1 MKNFI
6 IIGAISMALF
16 SCGNSEEVAS
26 YHVERYQGAL
36 RLNDSTSVVFS
47 ATYIPAKGTLTI
59 QNGVHESFN
68 VELQGEDT
76 LRGTFPVFAS
86 DLWLIKTENGY
97 QGMYYRTDAENYE
110 IPLTLEPLDAIA
122 VTTPGAAI
130 DALPANQYYIIRDY
144 GNGTTRPA
152 LLQLGIKENKIV
164 GTIATSTGDLRF
176 LTGEKVVDEGGYQLT
191 GFDGRFINNV
201 EFVTIGDS
209 VFGNVWSGKTGYY
222 RFKGF
227 ASDYATLEDPEEMSK
242 LREDYTHIEWH
253 LPGLEG
259 DTVHF
264 DSRTITK
271 PTILAIQGSWCP
283 NCMDEGRVLDMYY
296 REFDG
301 AIDVYG
307 LSYEYSGTLEKATAA
322 VQKMERDLGTSF
334 PMVIATYDPK
344 QDRNAILPLEQ
355 IRSYPTSIML
365 DHEGNVV
372 KIHTG
377 FYGPSTKEYEAYVKE
392 TREELE
398 ALVAKANG

>member
-16 SCGNSEEVAS
+16 SCGNSEEVVS
-26 YHVERYQGAL
+26 YQVESYQGAL
-36 RLNDSTSVVFS
+36 RLNDSTTVVFS
-47 ATYIPAKGTLTI
+47 AMYTPAKGTLTI
-59 QNGVHESFN
+59 QNGVHESFD
-68 VELQGEDT
+68 VELHGEDT
-76 LRGTFPVFAS
+76 LHGTFPVFAS
-86 DLWLIKTENGY
+86 DLWLVKTDKGY
-97 QGMYYRTDAENYE
+97 EGMYFRTDAENYE
-110 IPLTLEPLDAIA
+110 IPLTLERLDPIT
-122 VTTPGAAI
+122 VTASGTTE

-152 LLQLGIKENKIV
+152 LLQLGIKEKKIV

-222 RFKGF
+222 RFKGV
-227 ASDYATLEDPEEMSK
+227 ADENATLENPEEMSK
-242 LREDYTHIEWH
+242 LRDDYTHIEWH
-253 LPGLEG
+253 LPGLDG

-283 NCMDEGRVLDMYY
+283 NCMDEGRVLDQYY
-296 REFDG
+296 REFEG

-334 PMVIATYDPK
+334 PMVIATYGPK
-344 QDRNAILPLEQ
+344 QDRNAVLPLEQ

-398 ALVAKANG
+398 ALLAQANG

>member
-1 MKNFI
+1 
-6 IIGAISMALF
+6 
-16 SCGNSEEVAS
+16 
-26 YHVERYQGAL
+26 
-36 RLNDSTSVVFS
+36 
-47 ATYIPAKGTLTI
+47 
-59 QNGVHESFN
+59 
-68 VELQGEDT
+68 
-76 LRGTFPVFAS
+76 
-86 DLWLIKTENGY
+86 
-97 QGMYYRTDAENYE
+97 MYFRTDAENYE
-110 IPLTLEPLDAIA
+110 IPLTLERHDSITVTASGTTEDA
-122 VTTPGAAI
+122 P
-130 DALPANQYYIIRDY
+130 PANQYYIIRDY

-222 RFKGF
+222 RFKGV
-227 ASDYATLEDPEEMSK
+227 ADESATLEDPEEMSK

-253 LPGLEG
+253 LPGLDG

-264 DSRTITK
+264 DSRNITK
-271 PTILAIQGSWCP
+271 PTVLAIQGSWCP

-296 REFDG
+296 REFEG

-334 PMVIATYDPK
+334 PMLIATYDPK
-344 QDRNAILPLEQ
+344 QDRNAVLPLEQ

-365 DHEGNVV
+365 DHQGNVV

-377 FYGPSTKEYEAYVKE
+377 FYGPSTKEYETYVQE

>member
-16 SCGNSEEVAS
+16 SCSNTEEVVS
-26 YHVERYQGAL
+26 YHVETYQGAL

-47 ATYIPAKGTLTI
+47 ATYTPAKGTLTI
-59 QNGVHESFN
+59 QNGVHESFD
-68 VELQGEDT
+68 VALHGEDT

-86 DLWLIKTENGY
+86 DLWLVKTENGY

-122 VTTPGAAI
+122 VTTPGADI
-130 DALPANQYYIIRDY
+130 DAPRANQYYIIRDY

-222 RFKGF
+222 RFKGV
-227 ASDYATLEDPEEMSK
+227 ADENATLEDPEEMSK
-242 LREDYTHIEWH
+242 LRDDYTHIEWH
-253 LPGLEG
+253 LPGLNG

-334 PMVIATYDPK
+334 PMVIATFDPK
-344 QDRNAILPLEQ
+344 QDRNAVLPLEQ

-365 DHEGNVV
+365 DHHGNVV

>member
-16 SCGNSEEVAS
+16 SCSQPEPQTEAATGQDFIGSII
-26 YHVERYQGAL
+26 Q
-36 RLNDSTSVVFS
+36 NDSTSV
-47 ATYIPAKGTLTI
+47 
-59 QNGVHESFN
+59 SFN
-68 VELQGEDT
+68 VHLEENILTFYNGVQESFEVTLSGEDT

-86 DLWLIKTENGY
+86 DLWLVSTEDGFK
-97 QGMYYRTDAENYE
+97 GEYYRTDANNYRL
-110 IPLTLEPLDAIA
+110 PLTL
-122 VTTPGAAI
+122 TPGRMTYSQS
-130 DALPANQYYIIRDY
+130 PSEFSNQYAIIRHLGD
-144 GNGTTRPA
+144 GNEKPA
-152 LLQLGIKENKIV
+152 LLQLDTKDGVLV
-164 GTIATSTGDLRF
+164 GTIATSTGDSRF
-176 LTGEKVVDEGGYQLT
+176 MTGYEVEGGFELM
-191 GFDGRFINNV
+191 GFDGRFIYKV
-201 EFVTIGDS
+201 SAAVSDS
-209 VFGNVWSGKTGYY
+209 AIKGHVWAGMTGYY
-222 RFKGF
+222 SF
-227 ASDYATLEDPEEMSK
+227 AGIADDNATLEDPEEMST

-253 LPGLEG
+253 LPGLDG

-283 NCMDEGRVLDMYY
+283 NCMDEGRVLDQYY
-296 REFDG
+296 REFEG
-301 AIDVYG
+301 AIDVFG

-334 PMVIATYDPK
+334 PMVIATYNAQ
-344 QDRNAILPLEQ
+344 QDRNAVLPLEK

-365 DHEGNVV
+365 DHQGNVV

-377 FYGPSTKEYEAYVKE
+377 FYGPSTKEYEAYVRE

>member
-16 SCGNSEEVAS
+16 SCSNSEEVAS

-36 RLNDSTSVVFS
+36 RLNDSTTVVFS
-47 ATYIPAKGTLTI
+47 ASYTPAKGTLTI
-59 QNGVHESFN
+59 QNGVHESFD
-68 VELQGEDT
+68 VALHGEDT

-86 DLWLIKTENGY
+86 DLWLVKTDKGY
-97 QGMYYRTDAENYE
+97 EGMYFRTDAENYE
-110 IPLTLEPLDAIA
+110 IPLTLERQDSIT
-122 VTTPGAAI
+122 VTASGTTE

-191 GFDGRFINNV
+191 GFDGRFINDV

-222 RFKGF
+222 RFKGV
-227 ASDYATLEDPEEMSK
+227 ADENATLENPEEMSK
-242 LREDYTHIEWH
+242 LRDDYTHIEWH
-253 LPGLEG
+253 LPGLDG

-264 DSRTITK
+264 DSRTVTK

-334 PMVIATYDPK
+334 PMVIATFDPK
-344 QDRNAILPLEQ
+344 QDRNAVLPLEQ

>member
-1 MKNFI
+1 MKNI
-6 IIGAISMALF
+6 LLTGAISMALF
-16 SCGNSEEVAS
+16 SCSQPEPTTEEATG
-26 YHVERYQGAL
+26 QDFIGAIIQ
-36 RLNDSTSVVFS
+36 NDSTSV
-47 ATYIPAKGTLTI
+47 
-59 QNGVHESFN
+59 SFN
-68 VELQGEDT
+68 VHYEENVLTFYNGVQESFEVKLSGEDT

-86 DLWLIKTENGY
+86 DLWLVATEDGY
-97 QGMYYRTDAENYE
+97 KGEYYRTDANNYRL
-110 IPLTLEPLDAIA
+110 PLELVPGRMTFEQSPSEFPSQYAI
-122 VTTPGAAI
+122 TR
-130 DALPANQYYIIRDY
+130 YIGDQEK
-144 GNGTTRPA
+144 PA
-152 LLQLGIKENKIV
+152 LLQLSKKDGVLV
-164 GTIATSTGDLRF
+164 GTIATSTGDSRF
-176 LTGEKVVDEGGYQLT
+176 MTGYEVEGGFELM
-191 GFDGRFINNV
+191 GFDGRFIYKVSANV
-201 EFVTIGDS
+201 TD
-209 VFGNVWSGKTGYY
+209 GNIEGHVWAGMTGYY
-222 RFKGF
+222 TFSGT
-227 ASDYATLEDPEEMSK
+227 SDESAVLENPEEMSK
-242 LREDYTHIEWH
+242 LRDDYTHIEWH
-253 LPGLEG
+253 LPGLNG

-283 NCMDEGRVLDMYY
+283 NCMDEGRVLDQYY
-296 REFDG
+296 REFEG

-334 PMVIATYDPK
+334 PMVIATYGPK
-344 QDRNAILPLEQ
+344 QDRNAVLPLEQ

>member
-1 MKNFI
+1 MKNVLLT
-6 IIGAISMALF
+6 GAISMALF
-16 SCGNSEEVAS
+16 SCSQPEPTTEEATG
-26 YHVERYQGAL
+26 QDFIGAIIQ
-36 RLNDSTSVVFS
+36 NDSTSV
-47 ATYIPAKGTLTI
+47 
-59 QNGVHESFN
+59 SFN
-68 VELQGEDT
+68 VHYEENVLTFYNGVQESFEVKLSGEDT

-86 DLWLIKTENGY
+86 DLWLVATEDGY
-97 QGMYYRTDAENYE
+97 KGEYYRTDANNYRL
-110 IPLTLEPLDAIA
+110 PLELEPGRMTFEQSPSEFPSQYAI
-122 VTTPGAAI
+122 TR
-130 DALPANQYYIIRDY
+130 YIGDQEK
-144 GNGTTRPA
+144 PA
-152 LLQLGIKENKIV
+152 LLQLSKKDGVLV
-164 GTIATSTGDLRF
+164 GTIATSTGDSRF
-176 LTGEKVVDEGGYQLT
+176 MTGYEVEGGFELM
-191 GFDGRFINNV
+191 GFDGRFIYKV
-201 EFVTIGDS
+201 SAKVTD
-209 VFGNVWSGKTGYY
+209 GNIEGHVWAGMTGYY
-222 RFKGF
+222 TFSGT
-227 ASDYATLEDPEEMSK
+227 SDESAVLENPEEMSK
-242 LREDYTHIEWH
+242 LRDDYTHIEWH
-253 LPGLEG
+253 LPGLDG

-283 NCMDEGRVLDMYY
+283 NCMDEGRVLDQYY
-296 REFDG
+296 REFEG

-344 QDRNAILPLEQ
+344 QDRNAVLPLEQ

-365 DHEGNVV
+365 DHQGNVV

>member
-6 IIGAISMALF
+6 ITGAISMALF
-16 SCGNSEEVAS
+16 SCATPEKET
-26 YHVERYQGAL
+26 VEATGQDFIGTL
-36 RLNDSTSVVFS
+36 IQNDSTHV
-47 ATYIPAKGTLTI
+47 
-59 QNGVHESFN
+59 SFN
-68 VELQGEDT
+68 VHLEENVLTFYNGVQETFEVQLEGTDT

-86 DLWLIKTENGY
+86 DLWLVPSENGFE
-97 QGMYYRTDAENYE
+97 GEYYRTDANNYRL
-110 IPLTLEPLDAIA
+110 PLKL
-122 VTTPGAAI
+122 TPGRMAYEQSPAEFSSQYAI
-130 DALPANQYYIIRDY
+130 NRHLGD
-144 GNGTTRPA
+144 GNEKPA
-152 LLQLGIKENKIV
+152 LLQLDKKDGVLV
-164 GTIATSTGDLRF
+164 GTIATSTGDSRF
-176 LTGEKVVDEGGYQLT
+176 LTGYGVEGGFELM
-191 GFDGRFINNV
+191 GFDGRFIYKV
-201 EFVTIGDS
+201 SATVAD
-209 VFGNVWSGKTGYY
+209 GNIEGHVWAGMTGYY
-222 RFKGF
+222 SFSGVADDF
-227 ASDYATLEDPEEMSK
+227 ATLEDPEEMSK

-253 LPGLEG
+253 LPGLDG

-283 NCMDEGRVLDMYY
+283 NCMDEGRVLDQYY
-296 REFDG
+296 REFEG

-334 PMVIATYDPK
+334 PMVIATYNAQ
-344 QDRNAILPLEQ
+344 QDRNAVLPLEQ

-365 DHEGNVV
+365 DHQGNVV

-377 FYGPSTKEYEAYVKE
+377 FYGPSTKEYEAYVRE

>member
-1 MKNFI
+1 MKHFI

-16 SCGNSEEVAS
+16 SCVQPDPKAEEATGQDFIGS
-26 YHVERYQGAL
+26 IIQ
-36 RLNDSTSVVFS
+36 NDSTRV
-47 ATYIPAKGTLTI
+47 
-59 QNGVHESFN
+59 SFN
-68 VELQGEDT
+68 VHLQENVLTFYNGVQESFGVALRGEDT

-86 DLWLIKTENGY
+86 DLWLVATEDGY
-97 QGMYYRTDAENYE
+97 KGEYYRTDANNYRL
-110 IPLTLEPLDAIA
+110 PLEFEPGRMTYEQSPSEFPSQYAI
-122 VTTPGAAI
+122 TR
-130 DALPANQYYIIRDY
+130 YIGDQEK
-144 GNGTTRPA
+144 PA
-152 LLQLGIKENKIV
+152 LLQLGKKDGILV
-164 GTIATSTGDLRF
+164 GTIATSTGDSRF
-176 LTGEKVVDEGGYQLT
+176 MTGYEVEGGFELM
-191 GFDGRFINNV
+191 GFDGRFIYKV
-201 EFVTIGDS
+201 SAKVADGHIEGH
-209 VFGNVWSGKTGYY
+209 VWAGMTGYY
-222 RFKGF
+222 SFKGVTDEN
-227 ASDYATLEDPEEMSK
+227 AALEDPEEMSK
-242 LREDYTHIEWH
+242 LRDDYTHIEWH
-253 LPGLEG
+253 LPGLDG

-264 DSRTITK
+264 DSRTISK

-283 NCMDEGRVLDMYY
+283 NCMDEGRVLDQYY
-296 REFDG
+296 REFEG

-344 QDRNAILPLEQ
+344 QDRNAVLPLEQ

>member
-16 SCGNSEEVAS
+16 SCSQPEPTTEEATEQDFIGSIV
-26 YHVERYQGAL
+26 Q
-36 RLNDSTSVVFS
+36 NDSTRV
-47 ATYIPAKGTLTI
+47 
-59 QNGVHESFN
+59 SFN
-68 VELQGEDT
+68 VHLQENVLTFYNGVQESFEVKLSGEDT

-86 DLWLIKTENGY
+86 DLWLVATEDGY
-97 QGMYYRTDAENYE
+97 KGEYYRTDANNYRL
-110 IPLTLEPLDAIA
+110 PLELVPGRMTFEQSPSEFPSQYAI
-122 VTTPGAAI
+122 TR
-130 DALPANQYYIIRDY
+130 YI
-144 GNGTTRPA
+144 GEQEKPA
-152 LLQLGIKENKIV
+152 LLQLDKKDGVLV
-164 GTIATSTGDLRF
+164 GTIATSTGDSRF
-176 LTGEKVVDEGGYQLT
+176 MTGYEVEGGFELI
-191 GFDGRFINNV
+191 GFDGRFIYKV
-201 EFVTIGDS
+201 SAKVTDGTIEGH
-209 VFGNVWSGKTGYY
+209 VWAGMTGYY
-222 RFKGF
+222 TFSGT
-227 ASDYATLEDPEEMSK
+227 SDESAVLENPEEMSK
-242 LREDYTHIEWH
+242 LRDDYTHIEWH
-253 LPGLEG
+253 LPGLDG

-283 NCMDEGRVLDMYY
+283 NCMDEGRVLDQYY
-296 REFDG
+296 REFEG

-334 PMVIATYDPK
+334 PMVIATYGAK
-344 QDRNAILPLEQ
+344 QDRNAVLPLEQ

-365 DHEGNVV
+365 DHQGNVV

>member
-16 SCGNSEEVAS
+16 SCSQPEPTTEEATEQDFIGSIV
-26 YHVERYQGAL
+26 Q
-36 RLNDSTSVVFS
+36 NDSTRV
-47 ATYIPAKGTLTI
+47 
-59 QNGVHESFN
+59 SFN
-68 VELQGEDT
+68 VHLQENVLTFYNGVQESFEVKLSGEDT

-86 DLWLIKTENGY
+86 DLWLVATEDGY
-97 QGMYYRTDAENYE
+97 KGEYYRTDANNYRL
-110 IPLTLEPLDAIA
+110 PLELVPGRMTFEQSPSEFPSQYAI
-122 VTTPGAAI
+122 TR
-130 DALPANQYYIIRDY
+130 YI
-144 GNGTTRPA
+144 GEQEKPA
-152 LLQLGIKENKIV
+152 LLQLSKKDGVLV
-164 GTIATSTGDLRF
+164 GTIATSTGDSRF
-176 LTGEKVVDEGGYQLT
+176 MTGYEVEGGFELM
-191 GFDGRFINNV
+191 GFDGRFIYRV
-201 EFVTIGDS
+201 SAKVTDGAIEGH
-209 VFGNVWSGKTGYY
+209 VWAGMTGYY
-222 RFKGF
+222 TFSGTSNES
-227 ASDYATLEDPEEMSK
+227 AVLENPEEMSK
-242 LREDYTHIEWH
+242 LRDDYTHIEWH
-253 LPGLEG
+253 LPGLNG

-283 NCMDEGRVLDMYY
+283 NCMDEGRVLDEYY
-296 REFDG
+296 REFEG

-334 PMVIATYDPK
+334 PMVIATYGPK
-344 QDRNAILPLEQ
+344 QDRNAVLPLEQ